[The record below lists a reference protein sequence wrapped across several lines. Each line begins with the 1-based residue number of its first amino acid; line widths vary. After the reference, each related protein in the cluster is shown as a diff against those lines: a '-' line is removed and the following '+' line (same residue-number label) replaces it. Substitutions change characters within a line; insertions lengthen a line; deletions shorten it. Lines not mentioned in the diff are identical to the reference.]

1 MTEENKNMEDLSN
14 LSFEDALA
22 QLENIV
28 RELES
33 GRIKLDDAV
42 NAYET
47 AMALKKLCSDKLA
60 AATLK
65 VEKIELNKDGS
76 LSTAPLDNVEA

>member
-1 MTEENKNMEDLSN
+1 MEETEIKN
-14 LSFEDALA
+14 LSFEEALV

-42 NAYET
+42 NAYEK
-47 AMALKKLCSDKLA
+47 AVCLKQLCENKLKDA
-60 AATLK
+60 QLK
-65 VEKIELNKDGS
+65 IEKIEISPQGEMS
-76 LSTAPLDNVEA
+76 VTELDKIED